1 VSAVR
6 ESIRIGCGAGFW
18 GDSPEGPR
26 QLVRQGGIDYL
37 VLDYLAEITMSIL
50 ARMKA
55 KNPALGYAT
64 DFVSLVMKPL
74 AREIAEKRI
83 RVVTNAGG
91 VNPEACRDALL
102 AAFKE
107 VGVDLK
113 VAIVTGD
120 DLSGEAERLRTAGVT
135 EMFSGA
141 PFPERTASINA
152 YLGAFPIAAALE
164 AGADVVVTGRCVDS
178 AVVLGPLIHE
188 FGWTAEDYDRLSAG
202 SLAGHILECGAQ
214 ATGGIVT
221 DWRDVAGDWADMGF
235 PFADC
240 RADGSFEIGKPE
252 GTGGRISPATIAEQI
267 VYEVGDPAAYMLPDV
282 TCDWSQVRLEASG
295 PDRVRVSGARGRAPS
310 GSYKVSA
317 TYPDGYRC
325 MATMMIVGDDA
336 AERAEAVAKAIL
348 ARCGRLIR
356 EAGFPDFAETSIET
370 LGAEASYGALSR
382 ARATREVVLK
392 IGVRHPSK
400 KALQIFAREIYP
412 AATAMAQSLTGFAGG
427 RPEPQPVIRL
437 FSFLVDKAELH
448 PTVSL
453 GETPLAVSAHIPDLA
468 VEPDRLPRGQCRAR
482 EPSPGTGEGWEG
494 AEPTLV
500 DCGAAPL
507 SLSPPFRE
515 REAPHPA
522 LDQICESDR
531 ASADSDAPEIATGE
545 TTTIPLIALAFGR
558 SGDKGDIANIGVIA
572 RDAAFLPWLR
582 RALTPEAVGT
592 HFAHHVQGKVERFDW
607 PGLGGFN
614 LVMHRALG
622 GGGIASL
629 RHDPQGKA
637 MAQVLMSLPVPVPAA
652 WLAPGGLLHGSK
664 TTGDA

>member
-1 VSAVR
+1 MAAILR

-102 AAFKE
+102 TAFKE

-120 DLSGEAERLRTAGVT
+120 DLSGEAERLRTEGIT

-141 PFPERTASINA
+141 PFPDRTASINA
-152 YLGAFPIAAALE
+152 YLGAFPIAAALD

-188 FGWTAEDYDRLSAG
+188 FGWTPEDYDRLSAG

-221 DWRDVAGDWADMGF
+221 DWRAVAGDWADMGF

-240 RADGSFEIGKPE
+240 RADGSFEIGKPD
-252 GTGGRISPATIAEQI
+252 GTGGRVSPATIAEQI

-282 TCDWSQVRLEASG
+282 ACDWSQVTLEASG

-310 GSYKVSA
+310 ASYKVSA

-325 MATMMIVGDDA
+325 ATTMMIVGDDA
-336 AERAEAVAKAIL
+336 AERAEAVARAIL
-348 ARCGRLIR
+348 TRCSRLIR
-356 EAGFPDFAETSIET
+356 EAGFPDFAESSVET
-370 LGAEASYGALSR
+370 LGAEASYGASSR
-382 ARATREVVLK
+382 ARATREAVLK

-400 KALQIFAREIYP
+400 EALQIFAREIYP

-448 PTVSL
+448 PSVSI
-453 GETPLAVSAHIPDLA
+453 GETSLPVPAHMPSAA
-468 VEPDRLPRGQCRAR
+468 M
-482 EPSPGTGEGWEG
+482 S
-494 AEPTLV
+494 
-500 DCGAAPL
+500 APL
-507 SLSPPFRE
+507 PVAADADVA
-515 REAPHPA
+515 EAA
-522 LDQICESDR
+522 
-531 ASADSDAPEIATGE
+531 GE
-545 TTTIPLIALAFGR
+545 TAIVPLVALAFGR

-572 RDAAFLPWLR
+572 RNAAFLPWLR
-582 RALTPEAVGT
+582 RALTPEAIGR
-592 HFAHHVQGKVERFDW
+592 HFAHHVAGEVERFDW

-637 MAQVLMSLPVPVPAA
+637 MAQVLMSLPVSVPAV
-652 WLAPGGLLHGSK
+652 WLAPGGPLHGFK

>member
-1 VSAVR
+1 MR

-26 QLVRQGGIDYL
+26 QLVQRGGIDYL

-102 AAFKE
+102 AAFNE

-120 DLSGEAERLRTAGVT
+120 DLSGEAERLRAAGVS

-141 PFPERTASINA
+141 PFPDRIASINA
-152 YLGAFPIAAALE
+152 YLGAFPIAAALA
-164 AGADVVVTGRCVDS
+164 AGTDVVVTGRCVDS

-188 FGWTAEDYDRLSAG
+188 FGWSPQDYDRLSAG

-235 PFADC
+235 PVADC
-240 RADGSFEIGKPE
+240 RADGSFEVGKPE
-252 GTGGRISPATIAEQI
+252 GTGGRVSPATIAEQI

-282 TCDWSQVRLEASG
+282 ACDWSQVKLEATG
-295 PDRVRVSGARGRAPS
+295 RDRVRVSGVRGRAPS
-310 GSYKVSA
+310 NSYKVSA

-325 MATMMIVGDDA
+325 ATTMMIVGDDA
-336 AERAEAVAKAIL
+336 AERAEAVAKAVL

-356 EAGFPDFAETSIET
+356 EAGLPDFAESSIET
-370 LGAEASYGALSR
+370 LGAEASYGAQSR
-382 ARATREVVLK
+382 TRATREVVLK

-400 KALQIFAREIYP
+400 EALQIFAREIYP

-437 FSFLVDKAELH
+437 FSFLIDKAELQ

-453 GETPLAVSAHIPDLA
+453 GETKLPVPAHIPAAA
-468 VEPDRLPRGQCRAR
+468 VNA
-482 EPSPGTGEGWEG
+482 PSPVT
-494 AEPTLV
+494 
-500 DCGAAPL
+500 
-507 SLSPPFRE
+507 
-515 REAPHPA
+515 
-522 LDQICESDR
+522 
-531 ASADSDAPEIATGE
+531 ADVPDIATGE
-545 TTTIPLIALAFGR
+545 TAEVPLVALAFGR

-582 RALTPEAVGT
+582 RALTPEAVGR
-592 HFAHHVQGKVERFDW
+592 HFAHHVAGKVERFDW

-637 MAQVLMSLPVPVPAA
+637 MAQVLMSLPVPVPAS
-652 WLAPGGLLHGSK
+652 WLAAGGALHSFAK
-664 TTGDA
+664 TDNA

>member
-1 VSAVR
+1 MVATMR

-107 VGVDLK
+107 VGVELK

-120 DLSGEAERLRTAGVT
+120 DLSGEAERLRAAGT
-135 EMFSGA
+135 REMFSGA
-141 PFPERTASINA
+141 PFPEKIASINA
-152 YLGAFPIAAALE
+152 YLGAFPIAAALA

-188 FGWTAEDYDRLSAG
+188 FGWALEDYDRLSAG

-221 DWRDVAGDWADMGF
+221 DWREVAGDWADMGF

-252 GTGGRISPATIAEQI
+252 STGGRVSPATIAEQV
-267 VYEVGDPAAYMLPDV
+267 VYEVGDPAAYLLPDV
-282 TCDWSQVRLEASG
+282 TCDWSQVKLEAAG

-325 MATMMIVGDDA
+325 ATTMMIVGDDA
-336 AERAEAVAKAIL
+336 AARAEAVAKAIL

-356 EAGFPDFAETSIET
+356 EAGFPDFAESSIET
-370 LGAEASYGALSR
+370 LGAEASYGAQSG

-392 IGVRHPSK
+392 IAVRHSSK
-400 KALQIFAREIYP
+400 EALQIFAREIYP

-437 FSFLVDKAELH
+437 FSFLIDKAELN
-448 PTVSL
+448 PTVSVD
-453 GETPLAVSAHIPDLA
+453 ETSLPVPAHIPA
-468 VEPDRLPRGQCRAR
+468 A
-482 EPSPGTGEGWEG
+482 G
-494 AEPTLV
+494 A
-500 DCGAAPL
+500 
-507 SLSPPFRE
+507 
-515 REAPHPA
+515 
-522 LDQICESDR
+522 
-531 ASADSDAPEIATGE
+531 DAPAPARAVADIAEATSE
-545 TTTIPLIALAFGR
+545 TVTVPLVALAFGR

-572 RDAAFLPWLR
+572 RDPTFLPWLR
-582 RALTPEAVGT
+582 RALTPEAVGA

-637 MAQVLMSLPVPVPAA
+637 MAQVLMSLPAPVPAA
-652 WLAPGGLLHGSK
+652 WLAPGGPLHGSK
-664 TTGDA
+664 TTDDA

>member
-1 VSAVR
+1 MVATMR

-26 QLVRQGGIDYL
+26 QLVRKGGIDYL

-107 VGVDLK
+107 VGVELK

-120 DLSGEAERLRTAGVT
+120 DLSGEAERLRAAGT
-135 EMFSGA
+135 REMFSGA
-141 PFPERTASINA
+141 PFPEKIASINA
-152 YLGAFPIAAALE
+152 YLGAFPIAAALA

-188 FGWTAEDYDRLSAG
+188 FGWTPEDYDRLSAG

-221 DWRDVAGDWADMGF
+221 DWREVAGDWADMGF
-235 PFADC
+235 PFADY

-252 GTGGRISPATIAEQI
+252 GTGGRVTPSTIAEQV
-267 VYEVGDPAAYMLPDV
+267 VYEVGDPAAYLLPDV
-282 TCDWSQVRLEASG
+282 TCDWSQVKLEAAG
-295 PDRVRVSGARGRAPS
+295 PDRVRVSGARGRAPTA
-310 GSYKVSA
+310 SYKVSA
-317 TYPDGYRC
+317 TYADGYRC
-325 MATMMIVGDDA
+325 ATTMMIVGDDA
-336 AERAEAVAKAIL
+336 AERAEAVARAIL

-356 EAGFPDFAETSIET
+356 EAGFPDFAETSVET
-370 LGAEASYGALSR
+370 LGAEASYGAQSR

-392 IGVRHPSK
+392 IAVRHSSK
-400 KALQIFAREIYP
+400 EALQTFAREIYP

-437 FSFLVDKAELH
+437 FSFLIDKAELK
-448 PTVSL
+448 PTVSVD
-453 GETPLAVSAHIPDLA
+453 ETSLPVPAHIP
-468 VEPDRLPRGQCRAR
+468 
-482 EPSPGTGEGWEG
+482 
-494 AEPTLV
+494 
-500 DCGAAPL
+500 AA
-507 SLSPPFRE
+507 
-515 REAPHPA
+515 AA
-522 LDQICESDR
+522 
-531 ASADSDAPEIATGE
+531 DAPAPARTAADVAEASSE
-545 TTTIPLIALAFGR
+545 TVTVPLVALAFGR

-572 RDAAFLPWLR
+572 RDPTFLPWLR
-582 RALTPEAVGT
+582 RALTPEAIGR
-592 HFAHHVQGKVERFDW
+592 HFAHHVAGKVERFDW

-637 MAQVLMSLPVPVPAA
+637 MAQVLMSLPVPVPAT
-652 WLAPGGLLHGSK
+652 WLAPGGSLHGFK
-664 TTGDA
+664 TTDDA

>member
-1 VSAVR
+1 MSAMR

-55 KNPALGYAT
+55 KNSALGYAT

-113 VAIVTGD
+113 VAIVSGD
-120 DLSGEAERLRTAGVT
+120 DLSGEAERLRTAGVS

-141 PFPERTASINA
+141 PFPDRIASINA
-152 YLGAFPIAAALE
+152 YLGAFPIAAALA

-188 FGWTAEDYDRLSAG
+188 FGWTAGDYDRLSAG

-221 DWRDVAGDWADMGF
+221 DWRAVAGDWADMGF
-235 PFADC
+235 PVADC

-252 GTGGRISPATIAEQI
+252 GTGGRISPATIAEQV

-282 TCDWSQVRLEASG
+282 TCDWSQVKLEASG

-310 GSYKVSA
+310 ASYKVSA

-325 MATMMIVGDDA
+325 ATTMMIVGDDA

-356 EAGFPDFAETSIET
+356 AAGFPDFAETSVET
-370 LGAEASYGALSR
+370 LGAEASYGAQSR
-382 ARATREVVLK
+382 TRATREVVLK
-392 IGVRHPSK
+392 IGVRHPAK
-400 KALQIFAREIYP
+400 EALQIFAREIYP

-437 FSFLVDKAELH
+437 FSFLIDKAELN

-453 GETPLAVSAHIPDLA
+453 GETNLPVPAHIPSA
-468 VEPDRLPRGQCRAR
+468 ATNA
-482 EPSPGTGEGWEG
+482 PSP
-494 AEPTLV
+494 V
-500 DCGAAPL
+500 AA
-507 SLSPPFRE
+507 
-515 REAPHPA
+515 
-522 LDQICESDR
+522 DV
-531 ASADSDAPEIATGE
+531 PEIAAGE
-545 TTTIPLIALAFGR
+545 TANVPLVALAFGR

-572 RDAAFLPWLR
+572 RDAVFMPWLR
-582 RALTPEAVGT
+582 RALTPEAVGR

-637 MAQVLMSLPVPVPAA
+637 MAQVLMSLPVPVPSA
-652 WLAPGGLLHGSK
+652 WLAPGGPLHGFR

>member
-1 VSAVR
+1 MR
-6 ESIRIGCGAGFW
+6 ENIRIGCGAGFW

-91 VNPEACRDALL
+91 VNPEACRGALL
-102 AAFKE
+102 AAFEE

-120 DLSGEAERLRTAGVT
+120 DLSGEAERLRAAGIT
-135 EMFSGA
+135 EMFSGT
-141 PFPERTASINA
+141 PFPEKIASINA
-152 YLGAFPIAAALE
+152 YLGAFPIAAAL
-164 AGADVVVTGRCVDS
+164 ATGADIVVTGRCVDS

-188 FGWTAEDYDRLSAG
+188 FGWKPEDYDRLSAG

-221 DWRDVAGDWADMGF
+221 DWRDVADDWADMGF
-235 PFADC
+235 PYADC
-240 RADGSFEIGKPE
+240 HADGSFEIGKPD
-252 GTGGRISPATIAEQI
+252 GTGGRVSPATIAEQV

-282 TCDWSQVRLEASG
+282 CCDWSQVKLEKAG
-295 PDRVRVSGARGRAPS
+295 PDRVRVSGARGRGPS
-310 GSYKVSA
+310 ASYKVSA
-317 TYPDGYRC
+317 TYADGYRC
-325 MATMMIVGDDA
+325 AATMMIVGDDA
-336 AERAEAVAKAIL
+336 AVRAEAVAAAIL
-348 ARCGRLIR
+348 SRCGRLIR
-356 EAGFPDFAETSIET
+356 EAGFPDFTETSVET
-370 LGAEASYGALSR
+370 LGAEASYGARSR
-382 ARATREVVLK
+382 ARTTREVVLK

-400 KALQIFAREIYP
+400 EALQVFAREIYP

-437 FSFLVDKAELH
+437 FSFLVDKTELS
-448 PTVSL
+448 PTVCL
-453 GETPLAVSAHIPDLA
+453 GETCLAVPAQIPA
-468 VEPDRLPRGQCRAR
+468 AATHA
-482 EPSPGTGEGWEG
+482 PSPASTDAEG
-494 AEPTLV
+494 AEAV
-500 DCGAAPL
+500 
-507 SLSPPFRE
+507 
-515 REAPHPA
+515 
-522 LDQICESDR
+522 
-531 ASADSDAPEIATGE
+531 GE
-545 TTTIPLIALAFGR
+545 TATVPLVALAFGR

-582 RALTPEAVGT
+582 QALTPEAVGR
-592 HFAHHVQGKVERFDW
+592 HFAHHVAGEVERFDW
-607 PGLGGFN
+607 PGLNGFN

-652 WLAPGGLLHGSK
+652 WLAPGGPLHGSK
-664 TTGDA
+664 TTDDA